1 MNYNLSNQYGGLNPM
16 YLANVLNI
24 ILIILAVIAVILVVL
39 YFVGSKL
46 QTKQA
51 AASKTMQQ
59 MSMTVSLLVLDKQK
73 CHVKESGL
81 MKQVQDAI
89 PAYMKWRKLP
99 IVKARVIKANI
110 AGGAQVMSFICD
122 PKVFKIMPVKTEVK
136 ATIAGIYITKL
147 HSAKGVD
154 LSKLK

>member
-1 MNYNLSNQYGGLNPM
+1 MFLEINILQI
-16 YLANVLNI
+16 VLI
-24 ILIILAVIAVILVVL
+24 VLGIVAAVLVIL

-46 QTKQA
+46 QSKQLNA
-51 AASKTMQQ
+51 EKAMKQ
-59 MSMTVSLLVLDKQK
+59 MSMVLSLLVLDKQK
-73 CHVKESGL
+73 CHIKDSGL

-89 PAYMKWRKLP
+89 PAYMKWRKFP
-99 IVKARVIKANI
+99 IVKARIIKANI

-122 PKVFKIMPVKTEVK
+122 PKVFKVLPVKTEVK
-136 ATIAGIYITKL
+136 VTVAGIYITKL

>member
-1 MNYNLSNQYGGLNPM
+1 M
-16 YLANVLNI
+16 YLVTLSDVLRI
-24 ILIILAVIAVILVVL
+24 VLIVLGVVAVILVIL
-39 YFVGSKL
+39 YFVGTKL
-46 QTKQA
+46 QSKQA
-51 AASKTMQQ
+51 STTKAMQQ
-59 MSMTVSLLVLDKQK
+59 MSMTVSLLVLDKKK
-73 CHVKESGL
+73 CHISESGL

-89 PAYMKWRKLP
+89 PAYVRWRKFP
-99 IVKARVIKANI
+99 IVKARIIKANI

-136 ATIAGIYITKL
+136 VTVAGIYITKL

>member
-1 MNYNLSNQYGGLNPM
+1 MFLISVWKV
-16 YLANVLNI
+16 VLI
-24 ILIILAVIAVILVVL
+24 VLGVIAVVLVIL
-39 YFVGSKL
+39 YFLGSKL

-51 AASKTMQQ
+51 NADKAMQQ
-59 MSMTVSLLVLDKQK
+59 MSMVVSLLVIDKQK
-73 CHVKESGL
+73 LRVKDSGL

-89 PAYMKWRKLP
+89 PAYIRWRKFP

-136 ATIAGIYITKL
+136 VTIAGIYITKL

>member
-1 MNYNLSNQYGGLNPM
+1 MF
-16 YLANVLNI
+16 LANVLNI
-24 ILIILAVIAVILVVL
+24 VLIVLGVIAVVLVIL
-39 YFVGSKL
+39 YFLGSKL

-51 AASKTMQQ
+51 NANKAMQQ
-59 MSMTVSLLVLDKQK
+59 MSMVVSLLVIDKQK
-73 CHVKESGL
+73 LRVKDSGL

-89 PAYMKWRKLP
+89 PAYIRWRKFP

-136 ATIAGIYITKL
+136 VTIAGVYITKL

>member
-1 MNYNLSNQYGGLNPM
+1 MF
-16 YLANVLNI
+16 LAVNVWQI
-24 ILIILAVIAVILVVL
+24 VLIVLAVIAVILVIL

-51 AASKTMQQ
+51 NTEKTMKQ
-59 MSMTVSLLVLDKQK
+59 MSMVVSLLVLSKDKLHIK
-73 CHVKESGL
+73 DSGL

-89 PAYMKWRKLP
+89 PAYMRWRKFP
-99 IVKARVIKANI
+99 IVKARIIKANI

-122 PKVFKIMPVKTEVK
+122 PKVFKVMPVKTEVK
-136 ATIAGIYITKL
+136 VTIAGIYITKL

-154 LSKLK
+154 LSKLNK

>member
-1 MNYNLSNQYGGLNPM
+1 MFLLS
-16 YLANVLNI
+16 VWNI
-24 ILIILAVIAVILVVL
+24 VLIILGVIAVVLIVL
-39 YFVGSKL
+39 YFLGSKL
-46 QTKQA
+46 QSKQA
-51 AASKTMQQ
+51 NASKAMQQ
-59 MSMTVSLLVLDKQK
+59 MSMVVSLLVIDKQK
-73 CHVKESGL
+73 LRIKDSGL

-89 PAYMKWRKLP
+89 PAYIRWRKFP

-122 PKVFKIMPVKTEVK
+122 PKVFKIIPVKTEVK
-136 ATIAGIYITKL
+136 VTVAGIYITKL

>member
-1 MNYNLSNQYGGLNPM
+1 MFLEV
-16 YLANVLNI
+16 NVLQI
-24 ILIILAVIAVILVVL
+24 VLILLAVIAVILVIL

-46 QTKQA
+46 QAKQA
-51 AASKTMQQ
+51 NTEKAMKQ
-59 MSMTVSLLVLDKQK
+59 MSMVVSLLVLSKDKLHIK
-73 CHVKESGL
+73 DSGL

-89 PAYMKWRKLP
+89 PAYMKWRKFP
-99 IVKARVIKANI
+99 IVKARIIKANV

-136 ATIAGIYITKL
+136 VTIAGIYITKL

-154 LSKLK
+154 LSKVNK

>member
-1 MNYNLSNQYGGLNPM
+1 M
-16 YLANVLNI
+16 YLINVLNI
-24 ILIILAVIAVILVVL
+24 VLIVIGVIAVILVIL
-39 YFVGSKL
+39 YFLGSKL

-51 AASKTMQQ
+51 SADKAMQQ
-59 MSMTVSLLVLDKQK
+59 MSMLVSLLVIDKQK
-73 CHVKESGL
+73 LRIKDSGL

-89 PAYMKWRKLP
+89 PAYIRWRKFP

-122 PKVFKIMPVKTEVK
+122 PKVFKVIPVKTEVK
-136 ATIAGIYITKL
+136 VTIAGIYITKL

>member
-1 MNYNLSNQYGGLNPM
+1 MFLLSVWNI
-16 YLANVLNI
+16 VLI
-24 ILIILAVIAVILVVL
+24 VLGVIAVILVIL
-39 YFVGSKL
+39 YFLGSKL

-51 AASKTMQQ
+51 NADKAMQQ
-59 MSMTVSLLVLDKQK
+59 MSMVVSLLVIDKQK
-73 CHVKESGL
+73 LRVKDSGL

-89 PAYMKWRKLP
+89 PAYIRWRKFP

-122 PKVFKIMPVKTEVK
+122 PKVFKIIPVKTEVK
-136 ATIAGIYITKL
+136 VTVAGIYITKL

>member
-1 MNYNLSNQYGGLNPM
+1 MFLEI
-16 YLANVLNI
+16 NVLQI
-24 ILIILAVIAVILVVL
+24 VLIVLGIVVAVLVIL

-46 QTKQA
+46 QSKQLNA
-51 AASKTMQQ
+51 EKAMKQ
-59 MSMTVSLLVLDKQK
+59 MSMVLSLLVLDKQK
-73 CHVKESGL
+73 CHIKDSGL

-89 PAYMKWRKLP
+89 PAYMKWRKFP
-99 IVKARVIKANI
+99 IVKARIIKANI

-122 PKVFKIMPVKTEVK
+122 PKVFKVLPVKTEVK
-136 ATIAGIYITKL
+136 VTVAGIYITKL

>member
-1 MNYNLSNQYGGLNPM
+1 M
-16 YLANVLNI
+16 YLISVLNI
-24 ILIILAVIAVILVVL
+24 VLIVIGVIAVILVIL
-39 YFVGSKL
+39 YFLGSKL

-51 AASKTMQQ
+51 SADKAIQQ
-59 MSMTVSLLVLDKQK
+59 MSMLVSLLVIDKQK
-73 CHVKESGL
+73 LRIKDSGL

-89 PAYMKWRKLP
+89 PAYIRWRKFP

-122 PKVFKIMPVKTEVK
+122 PKVFKVIPVKTEVK
-136 ATIAGIYITKL
+136 VTIAGIYITKL
-147 HSAKGVD
+147 HSAKGMD

>member
-1 MNYNLSNQYGGLNPM
+1 MFLEI
-16 YLANVLNI
+16 NVLQI
-24 ILIILAVIAVILVVL
+24 VLIVLGIVAAVLVIL

-46 QTKQA
+46 QSKQLNA
-51 AASKTMQQ
+51 EKAMKQ
-59 MSMTVSLLVLDKQK
+59 MSMVLSLLVLDKQK
-73 CHVKESGL
+73 CHIKDSGL

-89 PAYMKWRKLP
+89 PAYMKWRKFP
-99 IVKARVIKANI
+99 IVKARIIKANI

-122 PKVFKIMPVKTEVK
+122 PKVFKVLPVKTEVK
-136 ATIAGIYITKL
+136 VTVAGIYITKL

>member
-1 MNYNLSNQYGGLNPM
+1 MFLISVWQ
-16 YLANVLNI
+16 V
-24 ILIILAVIAVILVVL
+24 ILIVLGVIAVILVIL

-51 AASKTMQQ
+51 NADKAMQQ
-59 MSMTVSLLVLDKQK
+59 MSMVVSLLVIDKQK
-73 CHVKESGL
+73 LHIKDSGL

-89 PAYMKWRKLP
+89 PAYIRWRKFP

-136 ATIAGIYITKL
+136 VTIAGIYITKL

>member
-1 MNYNLSNQYGGLNPM
+1 M
-16 YLANVLNI
+16 YLIVWWQVL
-24 ILIILAVIAVILVVL
+24 LIILAIIAVIFVIL
-39 YFVGSKL
+39 YIVGSKM
-46 QTKQA
+46 QAKQA
-51 AASKTMQQ
+51 NTQKAMQQ

-73 CHVKESGL
+73 CHIKDSGL

-89 PAYMKWRKLP
+89 PAYMKWRKFP
-99 IVKARVIKANI
+99 IVKARIIKANI

-136 ATIAGIYITKL
+136 VTIAGVYITKL

>member
-1 MNYNLSNQYGGLNPM
+1 M
-16 YLANVLNI
+16 YLLSVLQI
-24 ILIILAVIAVILVVL
+24 VLIVLAVIIAILVIL

-51 AASKTMQQ
+51 ANEKAMKQ
-59 MSMTVSLLVLDKQK
+59 MSMVMSLLVIDKQK
-73 CHVKESGL
+73 LHIKDSGL

-89 PAYMKWRKLP
+89 PAYMKWRKFP
-99 IVKARVIKANI
+99 IVKARIIKANV

-122 PKVFKIMPVKTEVK
+122 PKVYKIMPVKTEVK
-136 ATIAGIYITKL
+136 VTIAGIYITKL

>member
-1 MNYNLSNQYGGLNPM
+1 MFLISAWQI
-16 YLANVLNI
+16 VLI
-24 ILIILAVIAVILVVL
+24 VLGVIAAILVIL
-39 YFVGSKL
+39 YFVGTKL

-51 AASKTMQQ
+51 NADKAMQQ
-59 MSMTVSLLVLDKQK
+59 MSMVVSLLVIDKQK
-73 CHVKESGL
+73 LRVKDSGL

-89 PAYMKWRKLP
+89 PAYIRWRKFP

-136 ATIAGIYITKL
+136 VTIAGIYITKL

>member
-1 MNYNLSNQYGGLNPM
+1 MFLISAWQI
-16 YLANVLNI
+16 VLI
-24 ILIILAVIAVILVVL
+24 VLGVIAAILVIL

-46 QTKQA
+46 QTRQA
-51 AASKTMQQ
+51 NADKAMQQ
-59 MSMTVSLLVLDKQK
+59 MSMVVSLLVIDKQK
-73 CHVKESGL
+73 LRVKDSGL

-89 PAYMKWRKLP
+89 PAYIRWRKFP

-136 ATIAGIYITKL
+136 VTIAGIYITKL

>member
-1 MNYNLSNQYGGLNPM
+1 MFLLS
-16 YLANVLNI
+16 VLNI
-24 ILIILAVIAVILVVL
+24 VLIVLGIIAVVLIIL
-39 YFVGSKL
+39 YFLGSKL

-51 AASKTMQQ
+51 NADKAMQQ
-59 MSMTVSLLVLDKQK
+59 MSMVVSLLVIDKQK
-73 CHVKESGL
+73 LRIKDSGL

-89 PAYMKWRKLP
+89 PAYVRWRKFP

-136 ATIAGIYITKL
+136 VTIAGIYITKL